1 MTLLHSSLLFSI
13 VVQVITGVIE
23 LLALFVKTAPGM
35 ALIKQL
41 LSLEVAVQAVEG
53 AFYAWLY
60 YNIDRVKNI
69 TPKRYADWA
78 LTTPT
83 MLVTLVAYIIYLN
96 APSSESLSLLQ
107 ILRENAA
114 PIAQI
119 LVLNWLMLLF
129 GYLGEVGVIPL
140 VAGVAIG
147 FAPFIAYF
155 YIIYER
161 FVAND
166 ANNVNINV
174 HTHINTAT
182 TNNRNANAIIPPK
195 QANSY
200 ILVKM
205 YEPCSDSWSDTYV
218 ATIRQ
223 EEFKQTRI
231 SGPSKNKRFLFVD
244 HLLWS
249 KLSATSTEGYFGRV
263 FETCS
268 DSWYGCCYGS

>member
-1 MTLLHSSLLFSI
+1 MSSLLHSSLLFSI

-35 ALIKQL
+35 ALIRQL
-41 LSLEVAVQAVEG
+41 LGLELAVQAVEG

-60 YNIDRVKNI
+60 FNIHRVKNI

-83 MLVTLVAYIIYLN
+83 MLVTLIAYIIYLN
-96 APSSESLSLLQ
+96 SDKGNGNGNDSLSLIQ
-107 ILRENAA
+107 ILRENAT

-119 LVLNWLMLLF
+119 LGLNWLMLLF

-140 VAGVAIG
+140 VAGVALG

-174 HTHINTAT
+174 DNTSLKIYAYFLVFWSLYGIVAVLPYT
-182 TNNRNANAIIPPK
+182 LKNTIYNVLDLFAKNFFGLFLSYLIVSNAI
-195 QANSY
+195 
-200 ILVKM
+200 
-205 YEPCSDSWSDTYV
+205 
-218 ATIRQ
+218 R
-223 EEFKQTRI
+223 
-231 SGPSKNKRFLFVD
+231 
-244 HLLWS
+244 
-249 KLSATSTEGYFGRV
+249 
-263 FETCS
+263 
-268 DSWYGCCYGS
+268 

>member
-1 MTLLHSSLLFSI
+1 MPSPILHSSLLFSI

-41 LSLEVAVQAVEG
+41 LGLEVAVQAVEG

-60 YNIDRVKNI
+60 FNIDRVKNI

-96 APSSESLSLLQ
+96 APHGSQPLSLLQ
-107 ILRENAA
+107 ILRENAV

-119 LVLNWLMLLF
+119 VGLNWLMLLF

-140 VAGVAIG
+140 VAGVALG

-161 FVAND
+161 FMTNDMNSAGTSTSMKIYAYFLVFWSLYGIVAVLPYALKNTIYNVLDLFSKNFFGLFLSYLIVANV
-166 ANNVNINV
+166 ANVSN
-174 HTHINTAT
+174 
-182 TNNRNANAIIPPK
+182 
-195 QANSY
+195 
-200 ILVKM
+200 
-205 YEPCSDSWSDTYV
+205 
-218 ATIRQ
+218 
-223 EEFKQTRI
+223 
-231 SGPSKNKRFLFVD
+231 
-244 HLLWS
+244 
-249 KLSATSTEGYFGRV
+249 
-263 FETCS
+263 
-268 DSWYGCCYGS
+268 

>member
-1 MTLLHSSLLFSI
+1 MSSLLHSSLLFSI

-35 ALIKQL
+35 ALIRQL
-41 LSLEVAVQAVEG
+41 LGLELAVQAVEG

-60 YNIDRVKNI
+60 FNIHRVNNI

-83 MLVTLVAYIIYLN
+83 MLITLIAYIIYLN
-96 APSSESLSLLQ
+96 SDKGNGNGNDSLSLIQ
-107 ILRENAA
+107 ILRENAT

-119 LVLNWLMLLF
+119 LGLNWLMLLF

-140 VAGVAIG
+140 VAGVALG

-174 HTHINTAT
+174 DNTSLKIYAYFLVFWSLYGIVAVMPYT
-182 TNNRNANAIIPPK
+182 LKNTIYNVLDLFAKNFFGLFLSYLIVSNAI
-195 QANSY
+195 
-200 ILVKM
+200 
-205 YEPCSDSWSDTYV
+205 
-218 ATIRQ
+218 
-223 EEFKQTRI
+223 
-231 SGPSKNKRFLFVD
+231 
-244 HLLWS
+244 
-249 KLSATSTEGYFGRV
+249 
-263 FETCS
+263 
-268 DSWYGCCYGS
+268 GS